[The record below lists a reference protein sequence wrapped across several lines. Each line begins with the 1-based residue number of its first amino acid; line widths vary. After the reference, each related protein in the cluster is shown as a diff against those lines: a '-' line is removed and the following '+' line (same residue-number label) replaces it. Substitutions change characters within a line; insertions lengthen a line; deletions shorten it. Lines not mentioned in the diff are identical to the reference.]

1 VTRVSSGILEIAN
14 ENALASSTL
23 DLALADSGTLTITT
37 GSVNLGGL
45 SGARPLSLSSVTLAV
60 GGNGQSTTFSGA
72 LLGSGTFV
80 KVGAGTLTLA
90 GTGSFSGAMV
100 VSSGRLVGTTANLGG
115 MITNNAVLQFAQTT
129 DGTFAGQVISTSTN
143 STIQTIK
150 SGTGTLT
157 LGGPIDGNLTIS
169 GGRLVTTAGNL
180 KGGQVV
186 ADGTLEFAQTTDGT
200 FGGTLAGAGSLLKT
214 GNGSL
219 TLQAGSFTGST
230 TVTTGQLV
238 ASAATLRGPIRNDA
252 TLEFS
257 QAVNSE
263 YASTMSG
270 SGIFLKSGAGTL
282 VLSGT
287 SLISGKTA
295 VTEGTLATSGAERLA
310 DVSAVYIAST
320 ATLRLGGN
328 ETIAALLGSGS
339 VNLQSFQLTIASGGS
354 SAYAGSLFG
363 AGGFTK
369 AGSGALSLS
378 GSSSF
383 LGATNLNG
391 GTLVLSSPT
400 SLSPFTTL
408 SIGAGSTLVL
418 DADVRVFAYTNSGGT
433 ITGTGQLLTSATTTS
448 SGTLSSLADVP
459 GSDGY
464 AVGLMKTSTGTL
476 VVAGANSFTGG
487 MVVEEGT
494 VKLASGGSLDSS
506 NVVEV
511 RGGAMLDLNGQS
523 QTVSA
528 LAGGG
533 NVSLGGATLTVDAA
547 TSTTFA
553 GTIEGGS
560 LVKSGDSMLTLAGAT
575 SVTNA
580 TVNAGVLSVNGT
592 LSGNV
597 AVAPGGTLGGAGT
610 ILGDVTVSGIHA
622 PGSSPEISTING
634 NLSYLG
640 GASVVWEL
648 AANTSSQG
656 PHGGRT
662 YDQIMVGNDLM
673 FTGSTA
679 LMLSFVDNDP
689 DTSWTSTANWSNG
702 FWATDR
708 SWKLWQVSGTT
719 TGFSNLTMQPE
730 TWIDSAGIAFST
742 ALPQASFSLSL
753 NGNDVHL
760 VFTNPNGQGGS
771 ITVDVAG
778 GSQTQ
783 DTAGRSLISGTAPFE
798 KTGAGQLVLD
808 QANPLTG
815 PTMVSQG
822 TLLLGIADAL
832 STSAVSV
839 AAGATLT
846 VGPQVAAAVTAL
858 TNNGSVD
865 VGLGRLTVAAGL
877 TAAAVRSEII
887 AGRDD
892 GTWGGLS
899 GITSAGAAAEP
910 GTRAVGWIDNG
921 DGSFTIGFAAAGDL
935 DMNGLVDLDDVIAFV
950 NNGLYDTGLASAWAQ
965 GDYDYN
971 GIVDLDDVIAFVNG
985 GLYDQGPYNSPPSVM
1000 QLARGGG
1007 AIGINSLADQD
1018 LAVHG
1023 FAAVP
1028 EPSTC
1033 ILLMCGA
1040 ALALAR
1046 RRSRCEQRKTMLGF
1060 DMIQKF

>member
-1 VTRVSSGILEIAN
+1 
-14 ENALASSTL
+14 
-23 DLALADSGTLTITT
+23 
-37 GSVNLGGL
+37 
-45 SGARPLSLSSVTLAV
+45 
-60 GGNGQSTTFSGA
+60 
-72 LLGSGTFV
+72 
-80 KVGAGTLTLA
+80 
-90 GTGSFSGAMV
+90 
-100 VSSGRLVGTTANLGG
+100 

-129 DGTFAGQVISTSTN
+129 DGTFAGQVVSTATS
-143 STIQTIK
+143 SAIQIIK
-150 SGTGTLT
+150 SGSGTLT
-157 LGGPIDGNLTIS
+157 LAGPIDGNVTIS
-169 GGRLVTTAGNL
+169 GGRLVTQAANL
-180 KGGQVV
+180 NAWQVA
-186 ADGTLEFAQTTDGT
+186 ADGTLEFAQATGGT
-200 FGGTLAGAGSLLKT
+200 FAGMLAGAGSLFKT
-214 GNGSL
+214 GTGTL

-230 TVTTGQLV
+230 TVTAGQLV

-252 TLEFS
+252 TLEFA
-257 QAVNSE
+257 QAVNGE

-270 SGIFLKSGAGTL
+270 SGIFLKSGPGTL
-282 VLSGT
+282 LLSGT
-287 SLISGKTA
+287 SLISGKVA
-295 VTEGTLATSGAERLA
+295 VTEGTLTTSGAERLA
-310 DVSAVYIAST
+310 DAAAVYIAGG

-354 SAYAGSLFG
+354 SAYTGSLFG

-383 LGATNLNG
+383 LGATNLNA
-391 GTLVLSSPT
+391 GTLLLSSPT
-400 SLSPFTTL
+400 ALSPFTTL
-408 SIGAGSTLVL
+408 WIGAGSTLVL

-487 MVVEEGT
+487 VVVEEGT
-494 VKLASGGSLDSS
+494 VKLASGGSFASS

-511 RGGAMLDLNGQS
+511 RSGATLDLNGQS
-523 QTVSA
+523 QTVAA
-528 LAGGG
+528 LAGSGS
-533 NVSLGGATLTVDAA
+533 VALGGATLIVDAA

-560 LVKSGDSMLTLAGAT
+560 LVKSGGSMLALTGST

-580 TVNAGVLSVNGT
+580 TVNDGVLSVNGT
-592 LSGNV
+592 LSGDV

-610 ILGDVTVSGIHA
+610 IIGDVTVGGIHA

-753 NGNDVHL
+753 TGNDVKL
-760 VFTNPNGQGGS
+760 VFTNLAGQGGS